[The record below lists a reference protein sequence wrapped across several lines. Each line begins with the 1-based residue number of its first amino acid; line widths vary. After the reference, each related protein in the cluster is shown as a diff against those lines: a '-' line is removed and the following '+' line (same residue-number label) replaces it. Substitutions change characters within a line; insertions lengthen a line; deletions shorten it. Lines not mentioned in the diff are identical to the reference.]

1 MSASGP
7 DIANPGAANAEA
19 AKARAKASEAQYP
32 TEGRMLLT
40 IVLAMANFMQVLDLT
55 IANVSLPT
63 ITSDLGAAPSQ
74 GAWIIT
80 SFAVANA
87 IGVPLTGWLS
97 DRFGQV
103 RVFTFATALFGL
115 ASLAC
120 GLSWSMPTL
129 IACRVA

>member
-1 MSASGP
+1 MSP
-7 DIANPGAANAEA
+7 PAEA
-19 AKARAKASEAQYP
+19 AHHYPAQ
-32 TEGRMLLT
+32 GRVLLT

-87 IGVPLTGWLS
+87 ISVPLTGWLS

-103 RVFTFATALFGL
+103 RVFTFATLLFGL

-120 GLSWSMPTL
+120 GLAWTL
-129 IACRVA
+129 PLLIVCRVAQGIGAGFMV